1 MANFLQFLQKSV
13 ESVERAGDFVSE
25 SETMARSLSLR
36 LLPSP
41 SPDEKNALERFEKG
55 QALIRFVLKKTVGDF
70 RISEGQQEPK
80 KKWTELDQKG
90 FEVEKR
96 KFQS

>member
-1 MANFLQFLQKSV
+1 MANILEFRQKSV
-13 ESVERAGDFVSE
+13 ENVERAGDFVSR
-25 SETMARSLSLR
+25 SETMARSLSLH

-41 SPDEKNALERFEKG
+41 SPDERNALERFEKG
-55 QALIRFVLKKTVGDF
+55 QALIRFVLKKTVGNF
-70 RISEGQQEPK
+70 RISEGQQGPK
-80 KKWTELDQKG
+80 KKLTELYQMG

>member
-1 MANFLQFLQKSV
+1 MS
-13 ESVERAGDFVSE
+13 R

-55 QALIRFVLKKTVGDF
+55 QALIRFVLKKTAGDF
-70 RISEGQQEPK
+70 RISEGQQGPK
-80 KKWTELDQKG
+80 KKTMNPNLKG